1 MNYLSRNNKIKCPIL
16 VLWGEKSDTGKVW
29 GDVLNTWQQYSE
41 HKVIGEGLGC
51 GHYLQEEQPEKVL
64 NWLVRFL

>member
-1 MNYLSRNNKIKCPIL
+1 MIIIIKLSVQYWYYGDK
-16 VLWGEKSDTGKVW
+16 KSDTGKVW

-41 HKVIGEGLGC
+41 QKVIGEGLDC

-64 NWLVRFL
+64 TWLNKFL